1 MNFPHFL
8 LLATCSFLPL
18 VLAREAVDDP
28 PEYTKAV
35 CKGGKLLQ
43 AMKLSAPDA
52 GNYITPV
59 DSPWD
64 GTLVNELAE
73 WGYAETSRN
82 DYCDLSD
89 PFFGMATALDA
100 LGVNGW
106 SVTTPGGQNQCY
118 EIDHSLPG
126 NKQPVE
132 QQTYTVNGQ
141 VYKAC

>member
-1 MNFPHFL
+1 MKFL
-8 LLATCSFLPL
+8 LLLFIATCSLVPL
-18 VLAREAVDDP
+18 VATREAVDDP
-28 PEYTKAV
+28 DVYTKAV
-35 CKGGKLLQ
+35 CRGGKLLQ

-52 GNYITPV
+52 GNFITPV

-73 WGYAETSRN
+73 WGYAEMTRN

-89 PFFGMATALDA
+89 PFFGMAVALDA
-100 LGVNGW
+100 LDVNGW

-118 EIDHSLPG
+118 QIDHMQPGSRLP
-126 NKQPVE
+126 VD

-141 VYKAC
+141 VYKVC